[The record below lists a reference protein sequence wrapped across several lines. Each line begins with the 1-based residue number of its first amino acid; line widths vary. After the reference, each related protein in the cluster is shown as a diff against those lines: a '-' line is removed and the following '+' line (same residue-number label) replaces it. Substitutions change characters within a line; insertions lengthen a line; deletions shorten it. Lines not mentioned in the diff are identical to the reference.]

1 MCNQPIP
8 PGNSHFAEQYF
19 GRQIHPYGVLDAIE
33 KTGSEIGKAVFYP
46 TNPLQFKPELGN
58 MGYVMGPVDYLP
70 IAPEY
75 YQKGYGGILPLD
87 QQPKVDLPEPYRQP
101 VTF

>member
-1 MCNQPIP
+1 
-8 PGNSHFAEQYF
+8 
-19 GRQIHPYGVLDAIE
+19 
-33 KTGSEIGKAVFYP
+33 
-46 TNPLQFKPELGN
+46 

-75 YQKGYGGILPLD
+75 YQKGYSGILPLD